1 MKYRLFL
8 FGLFFLI
15 NPYFWVFDILPDFIG
30 LLIMAKAIKP
40 VTEISPSMEAASS
53 GFKKAAALSIAQLG
67 LTIPMITLVNS
78 DPTFNMVFS
87 FCFNI
92 LRIILL
98 IPALHELFN
107 GLTYFAE
114 RHAENGST
122 VSTMKMKVIRTVMQV
137 YIILHCLLSVSP
149 EMVYLFKVNDSGM
162 TENFEEIYP
171 LSPFRTGI
179 IFLSAAVVAIIS
191 IIWYIIICAYFS
203 SLRKKAAYN
212 RGIIS
217 DIASFVRS
225 EKKRIMSAVR
235 PAITCLIIA
244 SFCAIGYLI
253 DGKTLIPPYFTP
265 ILHIAVIS
273 YLRKIVQKKVT
284 RVFSVTAVV
293 ISFPLQ
299 LFTEFFATEYH
310 ETASFAFSEIQGKF
324 AIPFLLNVI
333 YTFFLVLSTI
343 CVGIA
348 LYRVI
353 KEHTGLFWESAYITH
368 NSKAANEKLSR
379 LRLSVVLTVASCTLA
394 VFNSCTYGNLYKKP
408 IFNTY
413 ALVLG
418 VAIAVCA
425 SLLYTTVRTAVL
437 EKYSTENK
445 MN

>member
-30 LLIMAKAIKP
+30 LLIMAKAIRP
-40 VTEISPSMEAASS
+40 ISEISPSIEAASN

-107 GLTYFAE
+107 GFAYFAD
-114 RHAENGST
+114 RHAEAGHT
-122 VSTMKMKVIRTVMQV
+122 VSVVKLKIVRTVMQV
-137 YIILHCLLSVSP
+137 YIVLHCVFSAFP
-149 EMVYLFKVNDSGM
+149 EVVYFKVNDSGL
-162 TENFEEIYP
+162 TENIEEIYP
-171 LSPFRTGI
+171 LAPFRTGM
-179 IFLSAAVVAIIS
+179 IFLCAAVVAVIS
-191 IIWYIIICAYFS
+191 LVFYIAVCIYFS
-203 SLRKKAAYN
+203 ALRKKASFN

-217 DIASFVRS
+217 DISSYVRS
-225 EKKRIMSAVR
+225 EKKRIMSALR
-235 PAITCLIIA
+235 PAVTCFIIA
-244 SFCAIGYLI
+244 CFCAVGYFI
-253 DGKTLIPPYFTP
+253 DGKALIPPYFTP

-273 YLRKIVQKKVT
+273 YLRKITDKKVT
-284 RVFSVTAVV
+284 RAFSIVAVV

-299 LFTEFFATEYH
+299 LFYEYFATTYH
-310 ETASFAFSEIQGKF
+310 ERASFAFADVKF
-324 AIPFLLNVI
+324 YFSFPYYTNMI
-333 YTFFLVLSTI
+333 YTFFLVLSTL

-348 LYRVI
+348 FYRVI

-368 NSKAANEKLSR
+368 NSKAANEKLRR
-379 LRLSVVLTVASCTLA
+379 LRLSVVLTVACCLLS
-394 VFNSCTYGNLYKKP
+394 VFNTYAYGNLYKKP
-408 IFNTY
+408 MFNTY

-418 VAIAVCA
+418 VAVAICA
-425 SLLYTTVRTAVL
+425 SILYTSVRTAVL

>member
-30 LLIMAKAIKP
+30 LLIMAKAIRP
-40 VTEISPSMEAASS
+40 MNDVSPSIEAASS
-53 GFKKAAALSIAQLG
+53 GLKKAAALSIAQLG
-67 LTIPMITLVNS
+67 LTIPMMTIVNS

-92 LRIILL
+92 LRIIFL

-107 GLTYFAE
+107 GFIYFAD
-114 RHAENGST
+114 RHAENGNT
-122 VSTMKMKVIRTVMQV
+122 VSTVKMKVVRTVMQI
-137 YIILHCLLSVSP
+137 YIILHCLLSVAP

-162 TENFEEIYP
+162 TENFEELYP
-171 LSPFRTGI
+171 LSPYRTGI
-179 IFLSAAVVAIIS
+179 IFLSAAVAAIIS
-191 IIWYIIICAYFS
+191 LIWYIIVCAYFS

-217 DIASFVRS
+217 DITSFVRS
-225 EKKRIMSAVR
+225 EKKRVMSAVR
-235 PAITCLIIA
+235 PAVTCFIIA
-244 SFCAIGYLI
+244 SFCAIGYFI

-273 YLRKIVQKKVT
+273 YLRRILEKKVT
-284 RVFSVTAVV
+284 RAFSIVAVV

-299 LFTEFFATEYH
+299 LFTEFFANEYH
-310 ETASFAFSEIQGKF
+310 ETASFAFSEVKGKF
-324 AIPFLLNVI
+324 AIPFFLNAI
-333 YTFFLVLSTI
+333 YTFFLVLSTV

-353 KEHTGLFWESAYITH
+353 KEHTGLFWENEFVTH
-368 NSKAANEKLSR
+368 NSRAANEKLR
-379 LRLSVVLTVASCTLA
+379 RMWLSVVMTAVSCVLA
-394 VFNSCTYGNLYKKP
+394 VFNSYTYGNLYNKP
-408 IFNTY
+408 IFNTV
-413 ALVLG
+413 ALLLG
-418 VAIAVCA
+418 VAAGVCV
-425 SLLYTTVRTAVL
+425 SILYTSVRTAVL